1 MSTLT
6 LVKKLFAIAAAGAMT
21 ALFSSNAQASV
32 LYNLDDG
39 QSNISL
45 GVSGGSGRYDLFWLN
60 SFTAQP
66 QGEVINSISL
76 TWGTPTLSGRNVFP
90 GMATEVLLYSDP
102 NNDGNPIDAVLLTS
116 ATTAVANPNTD
127 IFTNVAIAPTKV
139 TGNFFIAALMR
150 NLNFNTFPAALDTTS
165 PVNNRS
171 WVGFTTPGN
180 SFNVNNLSGLF
191 TTESVGFR
199 GNWMLRAEGVSEA
212 VSVPE
217 PASVLGVLAFGAIG
231 VASRKKRKQQQ
242 EG

>member
-32 LYNLDDG
+32 LHRLDDG
-39 QSNISL
+39 QSNAAL
-45 GVSGGSGRYDLFWLN
+45 GLTGGGGRYDLFWLN

-76 TWGTPTLSGRNVFP
+76 TWGTPVFAGLTGMFP

-102 NNDGNPIDAVLLTS
+102 NNDGNPNDAVLLTN
-116 ATTAVANPNTD
+116 ATTAVANPDTD

-150 NLNFNTFPAALDTTS
+150 NLNFNTTYPAAIDTTS

-171 WVGFTTPGN
+171 WIGFTTPGN

-191 TTESVGFR
+191 RTESIGFR
-199 GNWMLRAEGVSEA
+199 GNWMLRAEGIAEA

-231 VASRKKRKQQQ
+231 VASRKKRK
-242 EG
+242 

>member
-1 MSTLT
+1 MSTST

-32 LYNLDDG
+32 LYKVDDG
-39 QSNISL
+39 QSNLSV
-45 GVSGGSGRYDLFWLN
+45 GVTGGSGRYDLFWLN
-60 SFTAQP
+60 SFTVQP

-76 TWGTPTLSGRNVFP
+76 TWGTPVYAGLTGMFP

-102 NNDGNPIDAVLLTS
+102 NNDGNPNDAVLLTS

-127 IFTNVAIAPTKV
+127 IFTKVAIAPTKV

-150 NLNFNTFPAALDTTS
+150 NLNIGTTYPASLDTTS

-171 WVGFTTPGN
+171 WIGFTGGN

-191 TTESVGFR
+191 RTESVGLP
-199 GNWMLRAEGVSEA
+199 GNFMLRAEGEG

-217 PASVLGVLAFGAIG
+217 PASVVGLLAFGAVG
-231 VASRKKRKQQQ
+231 TTLRRKRKQQQ